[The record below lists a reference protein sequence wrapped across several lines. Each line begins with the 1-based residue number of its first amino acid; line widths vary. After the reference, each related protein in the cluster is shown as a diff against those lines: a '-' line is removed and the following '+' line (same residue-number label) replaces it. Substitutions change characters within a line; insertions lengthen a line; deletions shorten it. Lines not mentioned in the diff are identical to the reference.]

1 MVGNIY
7 LVGGPQVISGIV
19 TATGFSGSGANLTSL
34 PSGQLTGALPAISGA
49 SLTNVDATTL
59 DGVDS
64 SSFLR
69 SNTDDTF
76 TGQLRLDKEATINT
90 TTPGLTATYGLHFGG
105 QSTADSATGIT
116 FSAGNAAQTNANAGI
131 YVQGSG
137 SYGTKMYIAT
147 TDSYSS
153 GSKTAIS
160 IDHSGVVNF
169 VRSTPT
175 SGGNAIWHAG
185 NDGSGS
191 GLDADTLDGVQGASF
206 LRSDA
211 DDTYTGNL
219 TFNGF
224 LAPTGTNVA
233 RNLRLRGGTSASTDA
248 GISLYN
254 GSNSWV
260 MQLYGESSTP
270 SYGFLGSNWGSWD
283 MRKTVNGQL
292 VLTVGGVTATA
303 WHSANDGAGSGLDAD
318 TLDGVQGSG
327 YMGLTGSYWNANNW
341 ISFNSSHGL
350 YWPNNYSYHVYLYNQ
365 YLYIRNNNTSNG
377 IIVATNNGTTR
388 GYFYADS
395 SNQIGL
401 LNNAGSWGFK
411 MDSSGNCTATG
422 NVTAYSDARIKE
434 NVRTVDNAL
443 EKVKSMRGVYFD
455 RKDTGKASVGVIAQ
469 EIEEILPEVVETTD
483 TRTKENPDALEDLK
497 TVSYGN
503 IVGVLIEAI
512 KDQQKQIDELKA
524 KLEEK

>member
-1 MVGNIY
+1 
-7 LVGGPQVISGIV
+7 
-19 TATGFSGSGANLTSL
+19 
-34 PSGQLTGALPAISGA
+34 
-49 SLTNVDATTL
+49 
-59 DGVDS
+59 
-64 SSFLR
+64 
-69 SNTDDTF
+69 
-76 TGQLRLDKEATINT
+76 
-90 TTPGLTATYGLHFGG
+90 
-105 QSTADSATGIT
+105 
-116 FSAGNAAQTNANAGI
+116 
-131 YVQGSG
+131 
-137 SYGTKMYIAT
+137 
-147 TDSYSS
+147 
-153 GSKTAIS
+153 
-160 IDHSGVVNF
+160 
-169 VRSTPT
+169 
-175 SGGNAIWHAG
+175 
-185 NDGSGS
+185 
-191 GLDADTLDGVQGASF
+191 
-206 LRSDA
+206 
-211 DDTYTGNL
+211 
-219 TFNGF
+219 
-224 LAPTGTNVA
+224 
-233 RNLRLRGGTSASTDA
+233 
-248 GISLYN
+248 
-254 GSNSWV
+254 
-260 MQLYGESSTP
+260 
-270 SYGFLGSNWGSWD
+270 
-283 MRKTVNGQL
+283 L

-422 NVTAYSDARIKE
+422 NVTAYSDIRIKE

-483 TRTKENPDALEDLK
+483 TRTEEKPDALEDLK